1 MVVTPTRYARSRL
14 RLVLTQHRQE
24 SKNQRHAGIK
34 LHPHQPLRNRFRD
47 IFEMHRLPLDEDAD
61 GDDGV
66 EGPGRRGGRP
76 RGVEIHGR
84 EVRGGAPEEVARA
97 EGGGGCGLD
106 LGGGEEL
113 GTGNWEFP

>member
-1 MVVTPTRYARSRL
+1 
-14 RLVLTQHRQE
+14 
-24 SKNQRHAGIK
+24 
-34 LHPHQPLRNRFRD
+34 
-47 IFEMHRLPLDEDAD
+47 MHRLPLDEDAD

-106 LGGGEEL
+106 LGGGEEPLLGSAHVQEGWRGRGVL